1 MNKKLM
7 AVAVAGV
14 FAAPAAALADASI
27 YGRVNLG
34 LDQYQA
40 TGSTGGSA
48 LDLKS
53 RNRVFDSASRLGF
66 RGSEDLGGGLR
77 AVFVIES
84 GVNVD
89 TGSQAGQNGN
99 ANVSTGFLASRDS
112 FGGLEGNWGR
122 VSFGRQ
128 SVFWTNGVIAQS
140 GANYINVDVPEAT
153 MGGGFGLIKGIG
165 TRINNTVMYSLPNIN
180 GFGGYASY
188 SPNSEAATGGQN
200 TDGVVEGLRV
210 TYTGR
215 VNVQADWAVNK
226 AQSGGANR
234 LQITG
239 TKIGVG
245 FPYAPGAQISVI
257 WGQNENKDITGNLGG
272 GVLGGAV
279 VAAAGDT
286 VKQTAFVVN
295 WEQIFGNIQA
305 LAMVGKLQ
313 KMTGCSVTCDNTE
326 ATSYMV
332 AAKYL
337 FSKKTGAYVSY
348 NATTNKDN
356 QNIDYTA
363 AGLTSAGAGTVTAL
377 PQGADPKIFAVG
389 VIQNF

>member
-1 MNKKLM
+1 MNKKVM
-7 AVAVAGV
+7 ALAVAGA
-14 FAAPAAALADASI
+14 FAVPAVALADATI

-34 LDQYQA
+34 FDNYSA
-40 TGSTGGSA
+40 TGSTAGSGS
-48 LDLKS
+48 DLKA

-66 RGSEDLGGGLR
+66 RGTEDLGGGLR
-77 AVFVIES
+77 AVFVMES

-89 TGSQAGQNGN
+89 TGSQASQNGTAN
-99 ANVSTGFLASRDS
+99 ASTGFLASRDS
-112 FGGLEGNWGR
+112 YGGLEGDWGR

-140 GANYINVDVPEAT
+140 GPNYINIDVPMAT
-153 MGGGFGLIKGIG
+153 VGGGFGRVVGIG
-165 TRINNTVMYSLPNIN
+165 TRINNTMMYTAPSMG
-180 GFGGYASY
+180 GFGGYVSY

-200 TDGVVEGLRV
+200 TDGSVLGLRV

-215 VNVQADWAVNK
+215 VNVQADYASNK

-234 LQITG
+234 LEITG
-239 TKIGVG
+239 EKLGVG
-245 FPYAPGAQISVI
+245 WPYAPGAQISAI
-257 WGQNENKDITGNLGG
+257 WGSNENKD
-272 GVLGGAV
+272 
-279 VAAAGDT
+279 VAGTATFSAAHDT
-286 VKQTAFVVN
+286 VKQSMFLVN

-305 LAMVGKLQ
+305 MAMVGKLQ
-313 KMTGCSVTCDNTE
+313 KASGCSISCDNTE

-348 NATTNKDN
+348 NKTTNKDN
-356 QNIDYTA
+356 QILDYTA
-363 AGLTSAGAGTVTAL
+363 AGYTSANGLAA
-377 PQGADPKIFAVG
+377 GADPRILAIG